1 MGGMPGLLFAALL
14 LAEASPAD
22 AAGVALHGWV
32 DVFYAFNA
40 NRPPDGASFL
50 PGTGTTARRANEFN
64 VNAAAIDV
72 SLDPKPVGFHLT
84 LAFGSGLDVV
94 HAAEP
99 ALPATGPEIWRSIYQ
114 ASVSYTAPIGRG
126 ILFEAGIYPS
136 HIGFESFFSKDNWTY
151 TRGWMGEFS
160 PYYQAGV
167 KASYAFDAHWSA

>member
-136 HIGFESFFSKDNWTY
+136 HIGYESFFSKDN
-151 TRGWMGEFS
+151 
-160 PYYQAGV
+160 
-167 KASYAFDAHWSA
+167 